1 MSNKINVYLNHYNV
15 NGLVT
20 STYGVEDVKA
30 MFRDEA
36 LDYMVGAVAGKSLKK
51 HVDHGLEVLAPLL
64 MNELTRYEHGV
75 FMELCFNSD
84 ELVARVKVSQA
95 DAVMKLKPL
104 EGVDASTV
112 ECSMVRLGEFNFAVQ
127 VGKKVLV

>member
-1 MSNKINVYLNHYNV
+1 MPNKINVYLNHYNV
-15 NGLVT
+15 NGIVT

-36 LDYMVGAVAGKSLKK
+36 LDYMVGAVATESMKK
-51 HVDHGLEVLAPLL
+51 HVDHGLEVLAPIL
-64 MNELTRYEHGV
+64 MTELARYENG
-75 FMELCFNSD
+75 MYIELCFNSD

-95 DAVMKLKPL
+95 DSVLKLKPL
-104 EGVDASTV
+104 EGVIASTV

-127 VGKKVLV
+127 VGKKEA